1 MWMKEGKREDEVD
14 GAAQGKPPKTCHLL
28 QEISPLGVIC
38 LEPNVAYGA
47 SGGTLLH
54 VGHLFCGHSLN
65 SCSQRKRKDEKS
77 IARSTITLEVYLLV
91 MGGRLCISSAV
102 AS

>member
-1 MWMKEGKREDEVD
+1 MWMKEGEREDEVD

-38 LEPNVAYGA
+38 LEPNVASGA

-54 VGHLFCGHSLN
+54 VGHLFAGHSLN
-65 SCSQRKRKDEKS
+65 SCSKRKDEKS